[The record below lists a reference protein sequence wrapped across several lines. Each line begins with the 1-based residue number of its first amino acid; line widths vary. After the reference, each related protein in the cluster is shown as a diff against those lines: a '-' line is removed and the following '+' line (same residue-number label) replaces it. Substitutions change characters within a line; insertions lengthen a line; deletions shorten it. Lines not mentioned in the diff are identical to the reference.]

1 MHNLRRRLWGSSDAE
16 LPSKS
21 SSDRTLS
28 TEITSLAPTEAQ
40 LLGERLRALVQD
52 GLAVDSIETPR
63 EPAREGKVVLRGRL
77 RQPSYEVFPQWLA
90 ALKPLGYTPTLRP
103 DLDAVGVP
111 NRGVG
116 EAVMLRVMP
125 GVPPKYKP
133 RVWINALLFVATIL
147 STLSAGFLL
156 TYGADIAAAANAL
169 GFIASNF
176 WRGWPFAFSL
186 LGILTAHEFGHY
198 FAARYHKVAVTL
210 PFFIPMP
217 LTIIGTLGAFI
228 QLKEPIADRRKLF
241 DVGVAGPLAGL
252 AVAIP
257 LLFIGLATAD
267 LAIPVRVPDSGG
279 FSVGNSLLYW
289 LAKYATFGRPLPDP
303 LTGETIA
310 LNQVTF
316 AAWIGLLVTALNLLP
331 IGQLDGGHT
340 VFALFGQRARTVNIV
355 TAVAMA
361 FFGLAGLEAVQNV
374 IPALSRV
381 GYSGWFIWLGLIF
394 FIIGPFHPPAL
405 DDVTTLNRGRRWVG
419 YAMILIFVL
428 TFVPV
433 PFRVY

>member
-1 MHNLRRRLWGSSDAE
+1 MGEQL
-16 LPSKS
+16 
-21 SSDRTLS
+21 RTLV
-28 TEITSLAPTEAQ
+28 
-40 LLGERLRALVQD
+40 GD
-52 GLAVDSIETPR
+52 GLAIESIETPR
-63 EPAREGKVVLRGRL
+63 QPAREGKVVLRGRL

-103 DLDAVGVP
+103 DPDVVDVP
-111 NRGVG
+111 GRGTG
-116 EAVMLRVMP
+116 EAVVLRVMP
-125 GVPPKYKP
+125 GVPPKFKP
-133 RVWINALLFVATIL
+133 RVWVNALLFAVTIL
-147 STLSAGFLL
+147 STLFAGMFYSANIVEAETSVGFLL
-156 TYGADIAAAANAL
+156 RNI
-169 GFIASNF
+169 
-176 WRGWPFAFSL
+176 WRGWPFALSL
-186 LGILTAHEFGHY
+186 LSILTAHEFGHY

-217 LTIIGTLGAFI
+217 LTPIGTLGAFI

-267 LAIPVRVPDSGG
+267 LAVPIRVPDSGG
-279 FSVGNSLLYW
+279 FSVGNSLFYW
-289 LAKYATFGRPLPDP
+289 LTKYATFGRALPDP
-303 LTGETIA
+303 ITGETIA

-340 VFALFGQRARTVNIV
+340 VFALFGQRARVVNII
-355 TAVAMA
+355 TAVIMA
-361 FFGLAGLEAVQNV
+361 FFGIAGLEAVQQL

-405 DDVTTLNRGRRWVG
+405 DDVTTLDRGRRWVG
-419 YAMILIFVL
+419 YAMIAIFVL

>member
-1 MHNLRRRLWGSSDAE
+1 MHNLRRRLWGGSNGDSPSESSA
-16 LPSKS
+16 
-21 SSDRTLS
+21 DRTLS

-40 LLGERLRALVQD
+40 LLAEKLRTLVEE
-52 GLAVDSIETPR
+52 GLTVDSIETPR

-103 DLDAVGVP
+103 DPDVADVP
-111 NRGVG
+111 GRGAG
-116 EAVMLRVMP
+116 EAVVLRVVP
-125 GVPPKYKP
+125 GVPPKFKP
-133 RVWINALLFVATIL
+133 RVWLNALLFAATIL
-147 STLSAGFLL
+147 STLFAGFLL
-156 TYGADIAAAANAL
+156 AYGADILAAGNTWN
-169 GFIASNF
+169 FMISNF
-176 WRGWPFAFSL
+176 WRGWPFALSL
-186 LGILTAHEFGHY
+186 LAVLTAHEFGHY

-257 LLFIGLATAD
+257 LLFLGLATAN
-267 LAIPVRVPDSGG
+267 LAVPNFAPDSGG
-279 FSVGNSLLYW
+279 FTVGNSLFYW

-303 LTGETIA
+303 ITGETIA

-340 VFALFGQRARTVNIV
+340 VFALFGQRARTVNII
-355 TAVAMA
+355 TALAMA

-374 IPALSRV
+374 IPVLSRV
-381 GYSGWFIWLGLIF
+381 GYSGWFVWLGLIF

-419 YAMILIFVL
+419 YAMIAIFVL

-433 PFRVY
+433 PFRL

>member
-1 MHNLRRRLWGSSDAE
+1 MQNLRRRLWGGSNGDSPSTSPAE
-16 LPSKS
+16 
-21 SSDRTLS
+21 RTLS
-28 TEITSLAPTEAQ
+28 TEITSLSPTEAQ
-40 LLGERLRALVQD
+40 LLGERLRALVAE
-52 GLAVDSIETPR
+52 GLAVESIETPR
-63 EPAREGKVVLRGRL
+63 EPARSGKVVLRGRL

-103 DLDAVGVP
+103 DPDAVDVP
-111 NRGVG
+111 GRGAG
-116 EAVMLRVMP
+116 EAVVLRVMP
-125 GVPPKYKP
+125 GVPPKYRP

-147 STLSAGFLL
+147 SALFAGSFYSANVTEAETVAGFLL
-156 TYGADIAAAANAL
+156 RNL
-169 GFIASNF
+169 
-176 WRGWPFAFSL
+176 WRGWPFALSL
-186 LGILTAHEFGHY
+186 LSILAAHEFGHY

-217 LTIIGTLGAFI
+217 LTPIGTLGAFI

-257 LLFIGLATAD
+257 LLFLGLATAD
-267 LAIPVRVPDSGG
+267 LAVPNFAPESGG
-279 FSVGNSLLYW
+279 FTVGNSLFYW
-289 LAKYATFGRPLPDP
+289 LAKYATFSRPLPDP

-340 VFALFGQRARTVNIV
+340 VFALFGQRARTVNII
-355 TAVAMA
+355 TALAMA

-374 IPALSRV
+374 IPVLGRV
-381 GYSGWFIWLGLIF
+381 GYSGWFVWLGLIF

-419 YAMILIFVL
+419 YAMIAIFVL

-433 PFRVY
+433 PFRL